1 LNVGAGIRARFSIRR
16 PGFHLDVDLHLP
28 GSGVTALLGPSG
40 AGKTLFLR
48 TLAGLDRVR
57 DGYVAVNG
65 EVWQDDASAVFVP
78 THRRAL
84 GYVFQE
90 ASLFPHLN
98 VRGNLEYGMRRAGV
112 AAGDLPPVAAQLG
125 IESLLE
131 RRPDHLSG
139 GERQRVAIA
148 RALLLRPKLLLFDEP
163 LASLDLARREEI
175 LPYLERLHDALRVP
189 CVYVTHMP
197 EEAIRLADHLVLL
210 DRGNVVASGPLRE
223 TLARLD
229 LPAPFAADAATV
241 IEATP
246 VAHDA
251 ADSLTELRFS
261 GGPLF
266 VARRVEPARD
276 KVRCRILARD
286 VSITLQR
293 QIDTSILNIFP
304 AVVAEIAD
312 TAPGAQVLVRLD
324 CNGTSLLAQVT
335 RRSCSALRLTR
346 GKPVWAQV
354 KAVAVIR

>member
-1 LNVGAGIRARFSIRR
+1 VDAGIRAKVSISH
-16 PGFHLDVDLHLP
+16 PGFLLDVDLHLP

-40 AGKTLFLR
+40 AGKTLLLR
-48 TLAGLDRVR
+48 TLAGLERAR
-57 DGYVAVNG
+57 GSYVAVNG
-65 EVWQDDASAVFVP
+65 EVWQDDAAAVFIP

-90 ASLFPHLN
+90 ASLFPHLD

-112 AAGDLPPVAAQLG
+112 TAAGLLPVATQLG
-125 IESLLE
+125 IEGLLE
-131 RRPDHLSG
+131 RRPHNLSG

-148 RALLLRPKLLLFDEP
+148 RALLLQPQLLLLDEP
-163 LASLDLARREEI
+163 LASLDIARREEI

-210 DRGNVVASGPLRE
+210 DRGKVAASGPLQE

-229 LPAPFAADAATV
+229 LPPPFAADAATV

-246 VAHDA
+246 VAFDA
-251 ADSLTELRFS
+251 ADHLTELRFS

-266 VARRVEPARD
+266 VARRVEPAQG
-276 KVRCRILARD
+276 KVRCRIVARD

-293 QIDTSILNIFP
+293 QTDTSILNIFP
-304 AVVAEIAD
+304 AVVADLAD
-312 TAPGAQVLVRLD
+312 TASAAQVLVRLD
-324 CNGTSLLAQVT
+324 CGGTPLLAQLT
-335 RRSCSALRLTR
+335 RRSCHALGLTR
-346 GKPVWAQV
+346 GKSVWVQV